1 MSIQKIH
8 KFNNKIKGEGIKV
21 LNIFNRLINSAKENN
36 GVQGFIK
43 ELSENIEK
51 SNTQRTPR
59 KEKSLI
65 QELLE
70 QNKITT
76 SYRDKMHVE
85 RSKILYEYAE
95 QTADKGTMYYIYNK
109 DNNEIDTYHLCVC
122 DKENSRKVIEVKT
135 RDLPE
140 GAGVDSVLRIK
151 DGEYVLD
158 HIATNEVYVK
168 MEKMVQQLL
177 EEQIQKM
184 KEHRIENHLYEV
196 VEASSKTV
204 TLIDITIDKN
214 NGECFEK
221 LINSKQSFQNA
232 KEGDIFQYIDGK
244 YIKWNEQ

>member
-1 MSIQKIH
+1 M
-8 KFNNKIKGEGIKV
+8 
-21 LNIFNRLINSAKENN
+21 LNIFNRLINSAKKNN
-36 GVQGFIK
+36 IAQNFIK
-43 ELSENIEK
+43 ELGESVEKNCSKNNIQ
-51 SNTQRTPR
+51 SSPR

-85 RSKILYEYAE
+85 RSHILYDYA
-95 QTADKGTMYYIYNK
+95 QATADKGTMYYIYNK
-109 DNNEIDTYHLCVC
+109 DSDEIDTYHLCVC

-214 NGECFEK
+214 NGECFEE

>member
-1 MSIQKIH
+1 M
-8 KFNNKIKGEGIKV
+8 

-43 ELSENIEK
+43 ELSESMENSNIQ
-51 SNTQRTPR
+51 NTPR
-59 KEKSLI
+59 KEKTLI

-109 DNNEIDTYHLCVC
+109 DNNEIDTYHLCMC
-122 DKENSRKVIEVKT
+122 DKENSRKVIKVKI
-135 RDLPE
+135 DELPE
-140 GAGVDSVLRIK
+140 GAGVDSVLRMK

-158 HIATNEVYVK
+158 EVGTNRVNEK
-168 MEKMVQQLL
+168 IEKMVQQLL
-177 EEQIQKM
+177 EEQTQKM
-184 KEHRIENHLYEV
+184 KEYRIENHLYEV
-196 VEASSKTV
+196 VEASNKIV

-214 NGECFEK
+214 NGECFEEI
-221 LINSKQSFQNA
+221 INSEQSFQNA
-232 KEGDIFQYIDGK
+232 KEGDVFQYIEDK
-244 YIKWNEQ
+244 YIKLNE